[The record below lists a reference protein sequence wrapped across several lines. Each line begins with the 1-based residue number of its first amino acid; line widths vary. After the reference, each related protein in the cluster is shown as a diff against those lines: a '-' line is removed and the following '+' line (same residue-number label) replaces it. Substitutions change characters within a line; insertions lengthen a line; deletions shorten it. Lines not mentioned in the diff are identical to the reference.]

1 MPALDEPGLP
11 EEFRDLL
18 PYLDWALEPERAR
31 TEKRV
36 SSSMESIRDF
46 YDAVMP
52 RLEAMILHLEDF
64 RDGPMP
70 APALRLYQMSL
81 SLVEI
86 ANLVELYKRRE
97 VFEGC
102 DPLRYTSLQ

>member
-70 APALRLYQMSL
+70 APAHRLYLMSL

>member
-1 MPALDEPGLP
+1 MPGLNEPGLP

-36 SSSMESIRDF
+36 TSSMESIRDF

-52 RLEAMILHLEDF
+52 RFEAMIRHLEDF
-64 RDGPMP
+64 HDGPMP
-70 APALRLYQMSL
+70 PPAHRLYLISL
-81 SLVEI
+81 SLVEV

-97 VFEGC
+97 AFEGC
-102 DPLRYTSLQ
+102 DPLRYTPLQ